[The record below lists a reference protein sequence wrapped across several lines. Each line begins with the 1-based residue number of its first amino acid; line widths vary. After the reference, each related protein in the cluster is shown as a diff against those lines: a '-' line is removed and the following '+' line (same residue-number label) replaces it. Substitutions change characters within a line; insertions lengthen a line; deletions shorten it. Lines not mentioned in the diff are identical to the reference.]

1 MIPNIQFFTPDR
13 MNIFFGD
20 IRALLYMV
28 MPLVIVVSAGSLVG
42 YFVVVIRNA
51 FSNHQSQ
58 NNDHD
63 YDDDY
68 EDDRF

>member
-1 MIPNIQFFTPDR
+1 MIPNIQFFTTEH

-51 FSNHQSQ
+51 FSNRQSEKH
-58 NNDHD
+58 DDD
-63 YDDDY
+63 YDDDRY
-68 EDDRF
+68 D